1 MIVNYNLPPDEHVKE
16 ENLILAGVIP
26 GSNQPADMNSFLRPL
41 INKFHTL
48 EKGISVWDA
57 YRQQDRMLWGFLF
70 TIAGDQLAREKLMGI
85 LRQNTKYYCS
95 YCKIKG
101 VWNRYN
107 YCCFT
112 TPTDIPDEVL
122 RHIADLLKLPL
133 RTNTEHRKDAHYIMD
148 TNDKEYREQTG
159 IKELSIFLELE
170 SVVFPWSFGIDIMH
184 LLYEN
189 IVKQMFNH
197 WRGKFFIHEKTEET
211 GSKPQKFKQSGE
223 PYCIPKA
230 IWLQVGEV
238 MKRSQHTFP
247 GLFDDTVRSIS
258 NWSHGYK
265 SGGMEELDHSI
276 LTSAP
281 CWPAS

>member
-1 MIVNYNLPPDEHVKE
+1 
-16 ENLILAGVIP
+16 
-26 GSNQPADMNSFLRPL
+26 
-41 INKFHTL
+41 
-48 EKGISVWDA
+48 
-57 YRQQDRMLWGFLF
+57 
-70 TIAGDQLAREKLMGI
+70 MGI

-133 RTNTEHRKDAHYIMD
+133 RTNTEHWKDAHYIMD

-170 SVVFPWSFGIDIMH
+170 SVVFPWSFGINIMH

-223 PYCIPKA
+223 PYCIPKT
-230 IWLQVGEV
+230 IWLQVREV
-238 MKRSQHTFP
+238 MKRSQHIFP
-247 GLFDDTVRSIS
+247 SLFGNVV
-258 NWSHGYK
+258 
-265 SGGMEELDHSI
+265 
-276 LTSAP
+276 
-281 CWPAS
+281 